1 MREPTPWRHAS
12 RGAPASVAD
21 KRRRSEVPDSLP
33 GLQIESGARISEAC
47 ARRGL
52 DKKAKAAPIPGG
64 LRLRPQDHA
73 APTPRG
79 CGAEPELLQEPPIAV
94 LSLFKGLAVASGE
107 NSRLPRRA
115 IDTVHGLYLLG
126 SKFGRSGVMFS
137 ICTRISDNPQEDA
150 AENFAEA
157 RSSVPARARFL
168 RWAPPLPQASATAS
182 SSGRTARIA
191 ARGIRETAIGNRK
204 FFRVNRELI
213 RENRQSGATEQRSPH
228 PFGLAAR
235 PSRAARSADP
245 RRRGARPR

>member
-1 MREPTPWRHAS
+1 
-12 RGAPASVAD
+12 
-21 KRRRSEVPDSLP
+21 
-33 GLQIESGARISEAC
+33 
-47 ARRGL
+47 
-52 DKKAKAAPIPGG
+52 

-126 SKFGRSGVMFS
+126 SKFGRSGVLFS
-137 ICTRISDNPQEDA
+137 ICTRIFDNPQEDA
-150 AENFAEA
+150 AENFADA

-228 PFGLAAR
+228 PLA
-235 PSRAARSADP
+235 S
-245 RRRGARPR
+245 RRGRPERLEALIREGEALGLDEATDMIRTSEN